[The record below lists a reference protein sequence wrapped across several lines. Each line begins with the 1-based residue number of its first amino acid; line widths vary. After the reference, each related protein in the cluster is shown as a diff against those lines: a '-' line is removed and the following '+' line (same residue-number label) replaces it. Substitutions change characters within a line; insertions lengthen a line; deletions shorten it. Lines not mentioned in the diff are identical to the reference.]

1 MIAVDQ
7 LGKRYG
13 RIAALDGL
21 SFEIK
26 KGGVAALVGGNG
38 AGKSTVLRILST
50 LTAPTDGDAVVCG
63 YDVVQ
68 DALDVRRRI
77 GYLAENTPLYG
88 DQRVVDFLRFRAA
101 LKGVAKGERRERV
114 QEVIRQCSLQGVERR
129 RIATLSRGFQKRV
142 GLADALVHLPEV
154 LLLDEPMV
162 GLDAVQVPA
171 VRELI
176 GSLAGRH
183 TVLFTTHSREEAE
196 AVCRQVLHLQRG
208 RLVTAAPPVPRTPA
222 SGGIYL
228 EIRGDH
234 EAICQGINAL
244 AGVRRVETAGEGD
257 GRWHRLVIRTDVG
270 RDVRPDLFALAA
282 NHQWVIREIRLEEGD
297 PCADS

>member
-13 RIAALDGL
+13 RIAALDDL
-21 SFEIK
+21 TFEIK

-50 LTAPTDGDAVVCG
+50 LTAPTRGEAVVCG

-77 GYLAENTPLYG
+77 GYLAETTPLYG
-88 DQRVVDFLRFRAA
+88 DLRVVDFLRFRAS
-101 LKGVAKGERRERV
+101 LKGVPKSERRERV
-114 QEVIRQCSLQGVERR
+114 SEVIRQCALQGVERR
-129 RIATLSRGFQKRV
+129 RIGSLSRGIQKRV
-142 GLADALVHLPEV
+142 GLAEALVHLPEV
-154 LLLDEPMV
+154 LLLDEPTV
-162 GLDAVQVPA
+162 GLDAVQVSV

-196 AVCRQVLHLQRG
+196 SVCRQVLHLQRG
-208 RLVTAAPPVPRTPA
+208 RLMAADLPPAQSRV
-222 SGGIYL
+222 SGGIIL
-228 EIRGDH
+228 EIRGDLD
-234 EAICQGINAL
+234 AICQGIGAL
-244 AGVRRVETAGEGD
+244 AGVRRVDPAGSDE
-257 GRWHRLVIRTDVG
+257 RWHRLDIRTDAG

-282 NHQWVIREIRLEEGD
+282 NRQWVIREIRLQEGG
-297 PCADS
+297 A

>member
-7 LGKRYG
+7 LSKRYG
-13 RIAALDGL
+13 RIAALDGVT
-21 SFEIK
+21 FEIK

-50 LTAPTDGDAVVCG
+50 LIAPTDGDAVVCG

-101 LKGVAKGERRERV
+101 LKGVAHPERRERV
-114 QEVIRQCSLQGVERR
+114 QEVIRRCALQGVERR

-162 GLDAVQVPA
+162 GLDAVQISA

-208 RLVTAAPPVPRTPA
+208 RLMAADLPSSPVRA
-222 SGGIYL
+222 SAGIIL
-228 EIRGDH
+228 EIRGDR
-234 EAICQGINAL
+234 EAIGQGIAAL
-244 AGVRRVETAGEGD
+244 SGVRRVEKTGGD
-257 GRWHRLVIRTDVG
+257 GRWHRLMIQTDIE

-282 NHQWVIREIRLEEGD
+282 NRHWVIREMRREEGD
-297 PCADS
+297 ACAGS